1 MPSMK
6 KPLKLL
12 VIEDRLADFRLIER
26 HLQKGGLTARCHCVA
41 QLADLQ
47 AAIEKGG
54 WDAVLS
60 DYNVPK
66 QIFKDTLD
74 MLRARHPDLPVIL
87 VSGSIGEEMAV
98 EFLKQGVSDFVLK
111 DNLTRLVPALQRSQ
125 RDAVERRARQE
136 AESTFR
142 ASEANFR
149 AMFEMASIGMA
160 QADPRTGQ
168 FLRVNQK
175 MGTITG
181 YTADE
186 LLGMTFSELT
196 HPDDR
201 QKGWEINERLV
212 RGETPDY
219 HIEKRYVRKD
229 GKVAWVNVNVTAILN
244 RAGQP
249 VRTMAT
255 IEDITERKAAERRL
269 QENEARLSI
278 IFQHSP
284 LGIVMSRLDDGR
296 IMDVNAAFAD
306 LHGYTR
312 DELVGRSSGELKMWA
327 VPAQRDGMIRQLR
340 EQGTCKDLEIKARK
354 RSGEICDLLVSVE
367 LIELAGEQ
375 FTLGLVRDITGR
387 KRVEESHTRLA
398 TVVEQ
403 AAETIVIT
411 DISGSI
417 LYANPAFEKTTGYTR
432 AEAIG
437 QNPGILKSGKHDAE
451 FYRRMW
457 SVLERGEIWSGHFI
471 NRRKDGGLYEEEAT
485 ISPVRDASGR
495 IVNYVAVKRDVT
507 REVQLEAQFRQSQK
521 MEAIGQL
528 AGGIAHDFNNILTV
542 MFGNCNLLQ
551 LDFAENPEALDKIAE
566 IQKAGERAKDL
577 VQQILTFSRQRE
589 QERQVVRLDS
599 IVKEAAKFLRASLPT
614 NIQIETNLSAN
625 APTVL
630 ADPTQIY
637 QVTINLGTNALH
649 AMEGRSGR
657 LTITLEAFQPD
668 ENLLKSHSRLRAI
681 QYARLTIDDT
691 GHGMDR
697 KTLERIFEPF
707 FTTKPIG
714 KGTGLGLAVVHGI
727 IESHDGVIMV
737 ESQPGQGTIFHL
749 CFPAQTKD
757 VLMSGQM
764 EGTIPCGQGQRIL
777 MVDDEIALTKAYQR
791 LLKALNYEG
800 TITTNPR
807 EAVSWVREN
816 PARFDLVVTDLTM
829 PQMNG
834 LEVARQIRAIRV
846 DLPIIL
852 ATGFRATVTEQQLQ
866 ETGIWELVEKP
877 INMTTLA
884 GVLRNS
890 LVKK

>member
-1 MPSMK
+1 MK

-340 EQGTCKDLEIKARK
+340 EQGDLQ
-354 RSGEICDLLVSVE
+354 G
-367 LIELAGEQ
+367 
-375 FTLGLVRDITGR
+375 
-387 KRVEESHTRLA
+387 
-398 TVVEQ
+398 
-403 AAETIVIT
+403 
-411 DISGSI
+411 
-417 LYANPAFEKTTGYTR
+417 
-432 AEAIG
+432 
-437 QNPGILKSGKHDAE
+437 
-451 FYRRMW
+451 
-457 SVLERGEIWSGHFI
+457 
-471 NRRKDGGLYEEEAT
+471 
-485 ISPVRDASGR
+485 
-495 IVNYVAVKRDVT
+495 
-507 REVQLEAQFRQSQK
+507 
-521 MEAIGQL
+521 
-528 AGGIAHDFNNILTV
+528 
-542 MFGNCNLLQ
+542 FGNQGPQKVRRNL
-551 LDFAENPEALDKIAE
+551 
-566 IQKAGERAKDL
+566 
-577 VQQILTFSRQRE
+577 
-589 QERQVVRLDS
+589 
-599 IVKEAAKFLRASLPT
+599 
-614 NIQIETNLSAN
+614 
-625 APTVL
+625 
-630 ADPTQIY
+630 
-637 QVTINLGTNALH
+637 
-649 AMEGRSGR
+649 
-657 LTITLEAFQPD
+657 
-668 ENLLKSHSRLRAI
+668 
-681 QYARLTIDDT
+681 
-691 GHGMDR
+691 
-697 KTLERIFEPF
+697 
-707 FTTKPIG
+707 
-714 KGTGLGLAVVHGI
+714 
-727 IESHDGVIMV
+727 
-737 ESQPGQGTIFHL
+737 
-749 CFPAQTKD
+749 
-757 VLMSGQM
+757 
-764 EGTIPCGQGQRIL
+764 
-777 MVDDEIALTKAYQR
+777 
-791 LLKALNYEG
+791 
-800 TITTNPR
+800 
-807 EAVSWVREN
+807 
-816 PARFDLVVTDLTM
+816 
-829 PQMNG
+829 
-834 LEVARQIRAIRV
+834 
-846 DLPIIL
+846 
-852 ATGFRATVTEQQLQ
+852 
-866 ETGIWELVEKP
+866 
-877 INMTTLA
+877 
-884 GVLRNS
+884 
-890 LVKK
+890 

>member
-1 MPSMK
+1 M
-6 KPLKLL
+6 
-12 VIEDRLADFRLIER
+12 
-26 HLQKGGLTARCHCVA
+26 
-41 QLADLQ
+41 
-47 AAIEKGG
+47 
-54 WDAVLS
+54 
-60 DYNVPK
+60 
-66 QIFKDTLD
+66 
-74 MLRARHPDLPVIL
+74 
-87 VSGSIGEEMAV
+87 
-98 EFLKQGVSDFVLK
+98 
-111 DNLTRLVPALQRSQ
+111 
-125 RDAVERRARQE
+125 
-136 AESTFR
+136 
-142 ASEANFR
+142 
-149 AMFEMASIGMA
+149 
-160 QADPRTGQ
+160 
-168 FLRVNQK
+168 
-175 MGTITG
+175 
-181 YTADE
+181 
-186 LLGMTFSELT
+186 
-196 HPDDR
+196 
-201 QKGWEINERLV
+201 
-212 RGETPDY
+212 
-219 HIEKRYVRKD
+219 
-229 GKVAWVNVNVTAILN
+229 
-244 RAGQP
+244 
-249 VRTMAT
+249 
-255 IEDITERKAAERRL
+255 
-269 QENEARLSI
+269 
-278 IFQHSP
+278 
-284 LGIVMSRLDDGR
+284 
-296 IMDVNAAFAD
+296 
-306 LHGYTR
+306 
-312 DELVGRSSGELKMWA
+312 
-327 VPAQRDGMIRQLR
+327 
-340 EQGTCKDLEIKARK
+340 
-354 RSGEICDLLVSVE
+354 E

>member
-1 MPSMK
+1 MK